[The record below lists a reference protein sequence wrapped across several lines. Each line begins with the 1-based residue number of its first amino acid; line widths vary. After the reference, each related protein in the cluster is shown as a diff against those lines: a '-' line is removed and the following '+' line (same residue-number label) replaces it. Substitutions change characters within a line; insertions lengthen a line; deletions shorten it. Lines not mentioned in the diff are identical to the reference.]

1 MIMYDFAAENYAVSP
16 RILPAN
22 QTSKI
27 KVTPRGDHAR
37 FDRSESLTV
46 ELFPVSGLDSAG
58 LYNYEPEK
66 TLHWELTDDGGLL
79 LDAFFA
85 GEQEYTL
92 QVTLN
97 KFGHPEGVRYNRI
110 WRIGLYS
117 VEADLYKKYPFR
129 GDMHMHSEESDG
141 EFAPALLAARG
152 RELGM
157 DFLAVTDHGKYDP
170 SLKAVN
176 AFAKLDSGLLVC
188 PGEEVQLPGT
198 PVHIVNFGGKAS
210 VNAKAQADENAY
222 RNEVKTIID
231 DMNGLTP
238 GNDPFPV
245 GSAEWAFRQ
254 IREAGG
260 LGIFCHCFW
269 QKQSYVVNEAT
280 TRDIINHCSFDAIE
294 AVSGHGLA
302 SFASSNLQ
310 FALVNDLN
318 NSSRPLNMVGTSDT
332 HMAHLA
338 NEFGCVYSVVWAD
351 ELNADSIIDAVKNG
365 FCTAAEEMTN
375 HIPRFYGS
383 FRLVRYAAFLRKH
396 YFPQHDRLCAA
407 EGILLR
413 EVLNGNTALQP
424 AVAAAAQAVNNYRNT
439 LFA

>member
-318 NSSRPLNMVGTSDT
+318 NSARPLNMVGTSDT
-332 HMAHLA
+332 HMAYLP

-351 ELNADSIIDAVKNG
+351 ELNADSVIDAVKNG

-413 EVLNGNTALQP
+413 EVLNGNDALRP
-424 AVAAAAQAVNNYRNT
+424 AVAAAARAVNEYRNT
-439 LFA
+439 LFG